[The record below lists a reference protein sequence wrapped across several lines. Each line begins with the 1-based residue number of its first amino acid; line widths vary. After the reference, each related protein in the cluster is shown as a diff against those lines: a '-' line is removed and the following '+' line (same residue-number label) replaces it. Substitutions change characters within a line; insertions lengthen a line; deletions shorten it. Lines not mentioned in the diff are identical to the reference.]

1 MFIIDHGV
9 IAAEGTPDQLKR
21 RISGDVV
28 TLRVAGGDHGTDAA
42 RKLLADQAVVREV
55 SAADGTLKLTVEH
68 GEQAL
73 PALLRVLDAAEVT
86 LESINLSRPT
96 LDDVFLTL
104 TGRSLR
110 DDSPVN
116 HAADPAD
123 PAGATG
129 SAATGKE

>member
-9 IAAEGTPDQLKR
+9 IAAEGTPDELKR

-55 SAADGTLKLTVEH
+55 SAADGALKLTVER

-73 PALLRVLDAAEVT
+73 PALLRVLDAAERHAGV
-86 LESINLSRPT
+86 
-96 LDDVFLTL
+96 DQ
-104 TGRSLR
+104 
-110 DDSPVN
+110 PV
-116 HAADPAD
+116 PAD
-123 PAGATG
+123 PGRRVPHPDRALAARRLPREPRGRTG
-129 SAATGKE
+129 RPGTRSAAAGKE

>member
-1 MFIIDHGV
+1 VFIIDHGV

-42 RKLLADQAVVREV
+42 RKLLADQAVVREI
-55 SAADGTLKLTVEH
+55 SAAGGTLKLTVEQ

-73 PALLRVLDAAEVT
+73 PALLRVLDAADVT

-110 DDSPVN
+110 DAPVN
-116 HAADPAD
+116 HAAV
-123 PAGATG
+123 PAGAT
-129 SAATGKE
+129 AKE